1 MDNDIRYSLRGQ
13 ELSRCIIHILQK
25 DGAAR
30 NLSKKQISQNIRYV
44 LQQVDNPYKLVSY
57 EQAQEIL
64 KSIPLPHTAPKPSI
78 WQRLKHNLLNGLF
91 LILLYTLYTVGS
103 EIISFGVG
111 YLYGRFAPQLV
122 DTPLFYASIVAIAAI
137 TFYLCSKLAYYKKQ
151 LITFRIFYIFMLFGC
166 VLRIILGSELPISEG
181 LMFVAMLV
189 IALTYESK
197 FKSRKQNSLT
207 AEYLQDVS
215 SSKVNDIL
223 ADTVVSHEISFA
235 DDSQSDC
242 NFSKID
248 VTPAANTNMMPQ
260 ETKTHHIA
268 QSNNVNRF
276 LILLS
281 TLLCIS
287 LVGVLIWSIP
297 LYTKLK
303 EANASLDEA
312 QAELTN
318 TQTLYNTANSQ
329 KLKLNLELTDIKK
342 ELKDLK
348 REHSSLQDRYYE
360 IAKENFF
367 YFSHACVVP
376 LNDRRYHTLECV
388 YDDLGEFH
396 IYNIEYAEYIGLK
409 PHSCI
414 K

>member
-1 MDNDIRYSLRGQ
+1 
-13 ELSRCIIHILQK
+13 
-25 DGAAR
+25 
-30 NLSKKQISQNIRYV
+30 V
-44 LQQVDNPYKLVSY
+44 FQQVDNPYKLVSY

-64 KSIPLPHTAPKPSI
+64 KNIPLPHTAPKPSI
-78 WQRLKHNLLNGLF
+78 WQKLKHNFLNGLF

-122 DTPLFYASIVAIAAI
+122 DTLPFYASIIVILAF
-137 TFYLCSKLAYYKKQ
+137 TFYLCAKLAYHKKQ
-151 LITFRIFYIFMLFGC
+151 LTTFRIFYIFLLIGC
-166 VLRIILGSELPISEG
+166 VLRIILGSELPISESF
-181 LMFVAMLV
+181 LFVAILV
-189 IALTYESK
+189 IALLYEQK
-197 FKSRKQNSLT
+197 FKERKQNSLT

-215 SSKVNDIL
+215 SSKVDDTTSDI
-223 ADTVVSHEISFA
+223 VVPQETSFA

-260 ETKTHHIA
+260 ESKMHHTA

-297 LYTKLK
+297 IYTKLK

-329 KLKLNLELTDIKK
+329 KLKLNLELTDIKE

-414 K
+414 E

>member
-137 TFYLCSKLAYYKKQ
+137 TFYLCAKLAYYKKQ

-223 ADTVVSHEISFA
+223 ADAVVSHETSFA

-248 VTPAANTNMMPQ
+248 VTPAANPNMMPQ

-303 EANASLDEA
+303 TSNSSLEASK
-312 QAELTN
+312 QELTSVRISLNAAN
-318 TQTLYNTANSQ
+318 TEKI
-329 KLKLNLELTDIKK
+329 KLSTEISDLKKESADWKSKYEAARDLHFQIIPELT
-342 ELKDLK
+342 
-348 REHSSLQDRYYE
+348 
-360 IAKENFF
+360 F
-367 YFSHACVVP
+367 YRDYAFIVP
-376 LNDRRYHTLECV
+376 QGSDYYHTYECV
-388 YDDLGEFH
+388 SDDL
-396 IYNIEYAEYIGLK
+396 EYFIIVNSGTAERMGYTA
-409 PHSCI
+409 HYCVE
-414 K
+414 

>member
-1 MDNDIRYSLRGQ
+1 MDNDIRYCLKAQSVAEWTLR
-13 ELSRCIIHILQK
+13 ILRE
-25 DGAAR
+25 DGAVR
-30 NLSKKQISQNIRYV
+30 HLSQKQISQNIRHA
-44 LQQVDNPYKLVSY
+44 LKHLDAPYKLVSR

-64 KSIPLPHTAPKPSI
+64 KNIPLPHTAPKPSI
-78 WQRLKHNLLNGLF
+78 WQKLKHNFLNGLF
-91 LILLYTLYTVGS
+91 LILLYTFYTVGS
-103 EIISFGVG
+103 EIISFGIG
-111 YLYGRFAPQLV
+111 YLYGMFAPQLV
-122 DTPLFYASIVAIAAI
+122 DTLPFYASIIVILAF
-137 TFYLCSKLAYYKKQ
+137 TFYLCAKLAYYKKQ
-151 LITFRIFYIFMLFGC
+151 LITFRIFYIFLLIGC
-166 VLRIILGSELPISEG
+166 VLRIILGSELPISESF
-181 LMFVAMLV
+181 LFVAILV
-189 IALTYESK
+189 IALLYEQK
-197 FKSRKQNSLT
+197 FKERKQNSLT

-215 SSKVNDIL
+215 SSKVDDTTSDI
-223 ADTVVSHEISFA
+223 VVPQETSFA

-329 KLKLNLELTDIKK
+329 KLKLNLELTDIKE

-414 K
+414 E